1 GMVYYLLKWKGYDDM
16 HNSWEPSLYLDC
28 PELVKQFNREQRLK
42 ALKAGTS
49 GANSQKRSICA
60 TKITRPKSENELA
73 FENYLLTHARDGPPI
88 QVINDVDG
96 QGIPPDFT
104 YVDYYLYGQGVPRPN
119 ALEETLVGCE
129 CPDGA
134 CKGNKCRCLKE
145 LNEGK
150 LNYSRETGQVKV
162 PPGHVIMECNSKC
175 PCNINCFN
183 RVTQQGRKVHL
194 AIKRFPEKG
203 WGVIATKR
211 IEANMFIT
219 YYYGEIIT
227 AAEADLRGSK
237 YDAVGRTYLF
247 DLDFCDDGTNE
258 NTKCLYTIDA
268 WRYGNIS
275 HFFNHSCDPNLV
287 VYPVMNDNGDIRLH
301 HIAFFSKK
309 AIEVGE
315 ELTFN
320 YTGSFERHDGYDV
333 LESDGSLRQ
342 EIMEKYRCKCKSGN
356 CRGYFHTV

>member
-1 GMVYYLLKWKGYDDM
+1 QMEYQ
-16 HNSWEPSLYLDC
+16 SI
-28 PELVKQFNREQRLK
+28 PEATPVEEEYE
-42 ALKAGTS
+42 S
-49 GANSQKRSICA
+49 SIC
-60 TKITRPKSENELA
+60 TTQINRPKSENELA
-73 FENYLLTHARDGPPI
+73 FENFLLTHAHDGPPI
-88 QVINDVDG
+88 QVINDVDT

-104 YVDYYLYGQGVPRPN
+104 YVDRYLYGEG
-119 ALEETLVGCE
+119 GI
-129 CPDGA
+129 

-145 LNEGK
+145 LNVGK
-150 LNYSRETGQVKV
+150 LNYSRETGQVK
-162 PPGHVIMECNSKC
+162 
-175 PCNINCFN
+175 
-183 RVTQQGRKVHL
+183 RGRKVHL
-194 AIKRFPEKG
+194 AIKRYPEKG

-211 IEANMFIT
+211 IEANVFIT

-309 AIEVGE
+309 VIE
-315 ELTFN
+315 
-320 YTGSFERHDGYDV
+320 
-333 LESDGSLRQ
+333 
-342 EIMEKYRCKCKSGN
+342 
-356 CRGYFHTV
+356 